1 MAKKKKSLS
10 EAVSSEIKAKFNLD
24 GFKSKKGLT
33 SKAKFKEQEWIPLS
47 KAYQEITSVP
57 GIPMGHIVLLRGH
70 SDTGKTTAL
79 LEAAVEAQKRKV
91 LPVFIITEM
100 KWNWEHAV
108 QMGLEID
115 EVIDK
120 ETGEIVDYTGNFIY
134 VDRET
139 INSIEDVAAFILD
152 LIDEQKS
159 GNLPYDL
166 LFLWDSIGS
175 IPCEMSLKSNKNNN
189 EWNAGAMATQF
200 GNNVNQRIVLSR
212 KESYPYTNTLVAINK
227 VWTLKAESPM
237 GKPKLMNKGG
247 YAMWFDST
255 FVVTFGNIMSAGTSK
270 IKAIKDGKQVEFAKR
285 VNLQVDKNHI
295 NGVTTR
301 GKIVMTPHGFILDN
315 DKSLKSYKEEMKDE
329 WKKILGGG
337 DFIIAEEDQAY
348 TDITTHTDEPQ

>member
-10 EAVSSEIKAKFNLD
+10 EAVSSEIKANFNLES
-24 GFKSKKGLT
+24 FKSKKGLT

-47 KAYQEITSVP
+47 EAYQEITSVP

-79 LEAAVEAQKRKV
+79 LEAAVSAQKRKV

-100 KWNWEHAV
+100 KWNWEHAI
-108 QMGLEID
+108 QMGLEVNEVVD
-115 EVIDK
+115 ED
-120 ETGEIVDYTGNFIY
+120 TGEILDYTGNFVY

-139 INSIEDVAAFILD
+139 INSIEDVSGFILD
-152 LIDEQKS
+152 LIDEQKK

-175 IPCEMSLKSNKNNN
+175 VPCEMSIKSNKNNN
-189 EWNAGAMATQF
+189 EWNAGAMSTQF
-200 GNNVNQRIVLSR
+200 GNSVNQRIVLSR
-212 KESYPYTNTLVAINK
+212 KESSPYTNTLVAINK

-255 FVVTFGNIMSAGTSK
+255 FVVTFGNVMSAGTSK

-315 DKSLKSYKEEMKDE
+315 DKSLKGYKEEMKDE

-337 DFIIAEEDQAY
+337 DFVIAEEDQAY
-348 TDITTHTDEPQ
+348 TDITSHTDEPQ